1 MNSPIKAVFRVIRFH
16 AKSGTA
22 EELEVT
28 SDAQAAMDMV
38 GAMARGP
45 GEFVLI
51 EAASAE

>member
-1 MNSPIKAVFRVIRFH
+1 MNSRTHAIFRVIRFH
-16 AKSGTA
+16 ASSGAA

-28 SDAQAAMDMV
+28 SDAQAAMEMA
-38 GAMARGP
+38 GTTARGP